1 MTTYIVRRRNKNK
14 RIRGYTLVTE
24 KNGTCY
30 ADAKIGGQ
38 YYGSLNYVL
47 SGAIEFKTIK
57 QLMAENDFTD
67 ETRYKIVERD

>member
-1 MTTYIVRRRNKNK
+1 
-14 RIRGYTLVTE
+14 VTE